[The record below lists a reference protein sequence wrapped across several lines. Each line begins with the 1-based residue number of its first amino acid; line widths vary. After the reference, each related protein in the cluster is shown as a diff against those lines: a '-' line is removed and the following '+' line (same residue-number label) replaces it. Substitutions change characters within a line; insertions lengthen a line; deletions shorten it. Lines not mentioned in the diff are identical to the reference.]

1 MAWSKQFKVLYE
13 NYNPAEPRIEKGA
26 EGGGRW
32 TDSNSNS
39 IFNNQ
44 ELKAAEEKMSRIM
57 PTNFLPGYGSDEW
70 KDNRVFTIHG
80 EKVVGYDAAIEKF
93 EKAAEAYAGERV
105 KKDRQA
111 FIILGPPAAGKST
124 LANKICKIFGTSI
137 PDPDDIAKSFPEFEN
152 GIGANAVHEEAS
164 EIGAV
169 VAKNQ
174 LEKGNNVIF
183 PKIGHNKATIN
194 ALIST

>member
-1 MAWSKQFKVLYE
+1 MAAGPTPIL
-13 NYNPAEPRIEKGA
+13 
-26 EGGGRW
+26 
-32 TDSNSNS
+32 

-93 EKAAEAYAGERV
+93 EKSAEAYAGERV

-124 LANKICKIFGTSI
+124 LANKTMQNFRNLYPRSR
-137 PDPDDIAKSFPEFEN
+137 
-152 GIGANAVHEEAS
+152 
-164 EIGAV
+164 
-169 VAKNQ
+169 
-174 LEKGNNVIF
+174 
-183 PKIGHNKATIN
+183 
-194 ALIST
+194 

>member
-13 NYNPAEPRIEKGA
+13 DYNPAEPRIEKGN

-32 TDSNSNS
+32 TNSNSDS

-93 EKAAEAYAGERV
+93 EKISRGLRGRTSKE
-105 KKDRQA
+105 
-111 FIILGPPAAGKST
+111 GPS
-124 LANKICKIFGTSI
+124 SI
-137 PDPDDIAKSFPEFEN
+137 HYSWSS
-152 GIGANAVHEEAS
+152 GRW
-164 EIGAV
+164 
-169 VAKNQ
+169 
-174 LEKGNNVIF
+174 
-183 PKIGHNKATIN
+183 
-194 ALIST
+194 